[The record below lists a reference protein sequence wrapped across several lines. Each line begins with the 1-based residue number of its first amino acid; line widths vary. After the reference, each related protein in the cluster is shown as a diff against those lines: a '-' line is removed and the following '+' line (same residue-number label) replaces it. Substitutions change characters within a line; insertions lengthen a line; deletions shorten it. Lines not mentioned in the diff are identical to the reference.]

1 MKEIFIFLHVK
12 GVSTHI
18 FWKKTIRPIA
28 QISMWCPLTKLKHSE
43 KCSYLKHNWLK
54 QSKPVYHKTSHNF
67 SELICN
73 FTSQEDILCSVSKT
87 YHIREVFPLF
97 FFIHFAELLSEVCI
111 LATFSSC
118 WTGSHFLPSF
128 HIWGLIYLRST
139 MESINFTIFIEISI
153 LRCFAW
159 DYKRIGP

>member
-1 MKEIFIFLHVK
+1 MKKIFIFLHVK

-18 FWKKTIRPIA
+18 FWKKTICPIA

-43 KCSYLKHNWLK
+43 KCCSYLKHNWLK

-67 SELICN
+67 NELIYN

-87 YHIREVFPLF
+87 YPIREVVLF
-97 FFIHFAELLSEVCI
+97 FLNILQNYCPDVCI
-111 LATFSSC
+111 LATFSSS
-118 WTGSHFLPSF
+118 WTGSYFLPSF

-139 MESINFTIFIEISI
+139 MESINFTIFIEIPI

-159 DYKRIGP
+159 YYKRIGP